1 MASATEKQTLS
12 LDAAEHRS
20 GNLDLPRSTTQGSS
34 FWARSPRAV
43 PRSKRGGPS
52 SCWSGMRDTGDV
64 RSMVAKPR
72 MREKEHTSEGFLARR
87 TGRRRTPMRSK
98 VPMIVSEQGYRDW
111 AQPGAN
117 QQAGATQRG
126 VHVGGNGNVWQRREP
141 NGGRYRGRAAEK
153 AHRTERGPAWTAASV
168 KPRNA
173 VVGRIAPRS
182 KRGIRT
188 IIIALGNVKNR
199 NRSVWMGLIF
209 RCLLFCSAHVLGTF

>member
-1 MASATEKQTLS
+1 MASVTGKQTLS
-12 LDAAEHRS
+12 LDAAEPRI

-34 FWARSPRAV
+34 FWARGPQAA

-52 SCWSGMRDTGDV
+52 SCWSRMRDTGAV

-72 MREKEHTSEGFLARR
+72 MRDKEPTEGFLARR

-117 QQAGATQRG
+117 QQAGAPQRG

-141 NGGRYRGRAAEK
+141 RTEVGIGVAQRRKRIGQSGVRRGR
-153 AHRTERGPAWTAASV
+153 R
-168 KPRNA
+168 PR
-173 VVGRIAPRS
+173 
-182 KRGIRT
+182 
-188 IIIALGNVKNR
+188 
-199 NRSVWMGLIF
+199 
-209 RCLLFCSAHVLGTF
+209 